1 MSAGWDPISSICR
14 SIRRPI
20 GVIRILA
27 HLGGIDEIGV
37 FLVGVALAGL
47 VLWWIERRTRHR
59 NHVKEDDTSNSQ
71 DHID

>member
-1 MSAGWDPISSICR
+1 MF
-14 SIRRPI
+14 
-20 GVIRILA
+20 RILA

-47 VLWWIERRTRHR
+47 VLWWIERRARHR
-59 NHVKEDDTSNSQ
+59 NHVKEDDTSDGQ